1 MVSNNAAEFSSGFGL
16 RVISVLG
23 SDECAPRIAR
33 STSSGARSLRTVVL
47 LSLPFE
53 SWSVL
58 LSYLPPMCR
67 WRRVQTASIRCVTLA
82 ELQDIPDCSPL
93 TSIRCVTLARKCRH
107 GHHFTTSI
115 CEGRV
120 DVPASL

>member
-47 LSLPFE
+47 LSLPFK
-53 SWSVL
+53 SWSVIL
-58 LSYLPPMCR
+58 GHQSVQYCLALPFLSAL
-67 WRRVQTASIRCVTLA
+67 CVGVDDRTRA
-82 ELQDIPDCSPL
+82 NEVGLQL
-93 TSIRCVTLARKCRH
+93 
-107 GHHFTTSI
+107 
-115 CEGRV
+115 
-120 DVPASL
+120 

>member
-1 MVSNNAAEFSSGFGL
+1 MIAMALWCHFDAFSPACGFTAQEPIWSSMVSNNAAEFSSGFGL

-47 LSLPFE
+47 LSLPFK

-58 LSYLPPMCR
+58 LS
-67 WRRVQTASIRCVTLA
+67 
-82 ELQDIPDCSPL
+82 
-93 TSIRCVTLARKCRH
+93 
-107 GHHFTTSI
+107 
-115 CEGRV
+115 
-120 DVPASL
+120 